1 MPRNGNGVFAL
12 TSGSFNPAVAGQT
25 AAAADWNTLA
35 NDLEDAISGSIA
47 ADGQTTITANLPMAG
62 FRHTGVGAATARTQ
76 YARATEVQD
85 GTLTYVTSPSGTDTI
100 TGTIPITMTAYAAGQ
115 QFRFKAAGTN
125 TGATTINLNSIGAK
139 TIQKLGAALVAG
151 DITAND
157 MVDIIYDGTQF
168 QMISPARTPVLT
180 AGGIPASA
188 LNVNGA
194 TSATPATGDEIIF
207 GDVSDSNNRKKATLG
222 TIGGVIA
229 SSVAGWV
236 PIKTVTA
243 ANDATIDFVNG
254 TGGVVLDSTYKAYIV
269 VLTDVVPATDG
280 TDFYFRTS
288 TDGGS
293 TYNASASDYD
303 YAFDFV
309 GQGANTNEAST
320 GAAQIV
326 MAKSVG
332 SDTGESLSG
341 QLMIANPAGT
351 TNKKIIT
358 FDFGWVTN
366 AGEFKA
372 SKGGGF
378 RDAVADVDA
387 FRFIFSSG
395 NVEAGTFTLYGLR
408 SPA

>member
-1 MPRNGNGVFAL
+1 MPRNGSGTFAL

-47 ADGQTTITANLPMAG
+47 ADGQTTITANLPMAS

-180 AGGIPASA
+180 AAGVPLTAVNINGG
-188 LNVNGA
+188 
-194 TSATPATGDEIIF
+194 TSAAIAIDDKIPFSDT
-207 GDVSDSNNRKKATLG
+207 SDSNNRKVG
-222 TIGGVIA
+222 TPQGILDLFPAGIIAPFAGTTEPSGWLLCYGQAISRTTYAVLFTAISTTYGVGDGSTTFNLPDLRGRVIA
-229 SSVAGWV
+229 GQDDMGGSS
-236 PIKTVTA
+236 
-243 ANDATIDFVNG
+243 ANRLTGTSGSVDGDVLGG
-254 TGGVVLDSTYKAYIV
+254 TGGAETHT
-269 VLTDVVPATDG
+269 LT
-280 TDFYFRTS
+280 
-288 TDGGS
+288 
-293 TYNASASDYD
+293 
-303 YAFDFV
+303 
-309 GQGANTNEAST
+309 
-320 GAAQIV
+320 AAQMPSHTHSQQHWANSGGAQAIFGGGNGTN
-326 MAKSVG
+326 ATTTNLSTLSAG
-332 SDTGESLSG
+332 SDSAHNNVQPT
-341 QLMIANPAGT
+341 
-351 TNKKIIT
+351 IILNYIIKT
-358 FDFGWVTN
+358 
-366 AGEFKA
+366 
-372 SKGGGF
+372 
-378 RDAVADVDA
+378 
-387 FRFIFSSG
+387 
-395 NVEAGTFTLYGLR
+395 
-408 SPA
+408 